1 MGQTISLI
9 GIRLFSKIAVHQ
21 ERRQCLR
28 SGFDGLPEDSASA
41 NPRSFRGGTRQCF
54 YDSAT
59 TLHSSYETVFMGFF
73 SNESASVAT
82 LDPVISEMDEYKAQV
97 MAIDRSMAVIEFDPK
112 GTVLAANANFLN
124 ALQYSLGDIKNQHH
138 RKFVFPEEASSAEYR
153 IFWDELRQG
162 VFHSGEFRRL
172 RKDGSEIWI
181 QASYNPILDANGRTR
196 KVIKFASDVTEQ
208 VRLRH
213 NAIEM
218 QKSLSEGVD
227 QMTSTISEISINVQE
242 TAQLAT
248 RTQTETDSTTEAVEK
263 LETSSRSI
271 DEVIDLI
278 RKLAEQTNLLA
289 LNATIEA
296 ARAGDAG
303 KGFAVVASEVKE
315 LAQRTGLATKEIE
328 DSIGVIRSSINDA
341 VSSTGRVAGSI
352 GDVNERM
359 MIIASA
365 VEEQKVTMD
374 TLLSTTV
381 MTD

>member
-1 MGQTISLI
+1 M
-9 GIRLFSKIAVHQ
+9 
-21 ERRQCLR
+21 
-28 SGFDGLPEDSASA
+28 
-41 NPRSFRGGTRQCF
+41 
-54 YDSAT
+54 
-59 TLHSSYETVFMGFF
+59 
-73 SNESASVAT
+73 
-82 LDPVISEMDEYKAQV
+82 
-97 MAIDRSMAVIEFDPK
+97 
-112 GTVLAANANFLN
+112 
-124 ALQYSLGDIKNQHH
+124 
-138 RKFVFPEEASSAEYR
+138 
-153 IFWDELRQG
+153 
-162 VFHSGEFRRL
+162 FHSGEFRRL